1 MLSIP
6 AIMPAYA
13 WVSKAAGV
21 FSYKDGLVCCERK
34 WCDVLVKNAQLIYFD
49 IRSRV
54 EQTGGACNI
63 W

>member
-21 FSYKDGLVCCERK
+21 FSYKDGLVCCERE
-34 WCDVLVKNAQLIYFD
+34 WCDVLVKN
-49 IRSRV
+49 
-54 EQTGGACNI
+54 G
-63 W
+63 